1 MNDTCDCDWVI
12 RRWYF
17 YLMIK
22 ISGAVIANLQ
32 SLPAL
37 SRVLAE
43 VVKSLCPDRISRCLL
58 NGATNVNLV
67 DLNAFSIE
75 N

>member
-1 MNDTCDCDWVI
+1 
-12 RRWYF
+12 
-17 YLMIK
+17 MIK

-37 SRVLAE
+37 SRVLAG

>member
-1 MNDTCDCDWVI
+1 MTPVPSS
-12 RRWYF
+12 RWYRW

-32 SLPAL
+32 SDPVL
-37 SRVLAE
+37 SQVLALL
-43 VVKSLCPDRISRCLL
+43 VKSLCPDRISRCLL